1 MANKVRGEIEV
12 RLDGKTWAMRPAF
25 QALAEIEGV
34 TGLGIAA
41 VMAAGIRAGHDDAPD
56 YESVKQAIVGEG
68 FNKFAVVASEF
79 LAGAL
84 AGAVPTGRQTKK
96 ARAPGKTT

>member
-1 MANKVRGEIEV
+1 
-12 RLDGKTWAMRPAF
+12 MRPAF
-25 QALAEIEGV
+25 GALAEIEGG

-41 VMAAGIRAGHDDAPD
+41 VVMRFTDSQVGINDVAAVIAAGIRAAHEDAPD
-56 YESVKQAIVGEG
+56 FESVKRAIVEDGL
-68 FNKFAVVASEF
+68 NNFAVVASEF

-84 AGAVPTGRQTKK
+84 AGGASGSIGAQAKK